1 MSKNEDLS
9 WLMWSPL
16 VFPKQLEIWLAEN
29 IWKEKGIFLFVCST
43 FSVYGDCEMIISL
56 NWFPYKGVESLET
69 AINYWEDALAAYQ
82 SVSSGSGAVLL
93 TAEEA
98 EFCRSLERV
107 LKVIFL
113 FVCF

>member
-1 MSKNEDLS
+1 M
-9 WLMWSPL
+9 
-16 VFPKQLEIWLAEN
+16 
-29 IWKEKGIFLFVCST
+29 FVCST
-43 FSVYGDCEMIISL
+43 FSLCTYGDCEMIISFEL
-56 NWFPYKGVESLET
+56 ISLSVGVESLET